1 MRFVVLGAGA
11 IGTYLGGSLVG
22 AGHGVVFLDTAE
34 TVARIRQTGLAL
46 EDRGRTVPLPAECYV
61 PTWAEA
67 RRLGPF
73 DAGIFALKSYDTKTA
88 IRQLADVLHELPPLV
103 CVQNG
108 VDNEVELAAAVGA
121 ARVLHATVTSAI
133 SRPSPDR
140 VAVSKARGVGL
151 TARHALSAAL
161 ATAFDQARLAPR
173 LYADPLA
180 MKWSKLLT
188 NLMANASSA
197 ILEMLPEEIF
207 REPSLFQLELEMM
220 RECLRVMRAQ
230 HLSPVDLPHTPVRAL
245 AFAVKRMPVFLAQLT
260 LSRVVGGGRGGK
272 MPSFYLDMQS
282 GRGRTEVDWL
292 NGAVV
297 RAGRRLGVRTPVN
310 AALTSTLMRIAT
322 EPSRRVEFKR
332 NPDAL
337 RQAVAREAERPRS

>member
-1 MRFVVLGAGA
+1 MRFVVFGAGA

-34 TVARIRQTGLAL
+34 TVARIRQIGLAL
-46 EDRGRTVPLPAECYV
+46 EDRGRTIPLPAGSYV
-61 PTWAEA
+61 STWAEA

-88 IRQLADVLHELPPLV
+88 IRQLADVLDELPPLV

-140 VAVSKARGVGL
+140 VVVSKARGVGL
-151 TARHALSAAL
+151 TAHHPLSGAL
-161 ATAFDQARLAPR
+161 AAAFGQARLAPR

-197 ILEMLPEEIF
+197 ILEMLPDEIF
-207 REPSLFQLELEMM
+207 REASLFRMELDMM

-245 AFAVKRMPVFLAQLT
+245 AFAVERLPVFLAQPA
-260 LSRVVGGGRGGK
+260 LSPVVGGGRGGK

-297 RAGRRLGVRTPVN
+297 RAGIRLGVSTPVN
-310 AALTSTLMRIAT
+310 AALTAVLLRISRDSQERECFRAH
-322 EPSRRVEFKR
+322 PSR
-332 NPDAL
+332 L
-337 RQAVAREAERPRS
+337 LAEIQSAQRPRR